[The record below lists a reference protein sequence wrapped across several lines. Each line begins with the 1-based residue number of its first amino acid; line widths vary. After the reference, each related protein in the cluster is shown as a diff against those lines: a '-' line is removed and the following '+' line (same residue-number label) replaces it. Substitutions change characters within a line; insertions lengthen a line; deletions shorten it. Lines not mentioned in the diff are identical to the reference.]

1 MYTLPC
7 LEYEQY
13 AWASRNNIK
22 FCRLSHSNAI
32 SDNVKEYNKRP
43 NTQTGNMLLT
53 FGNMEK
59 VSIMLLYYISRLN
72 AMWVILNRYLK

>member
-1 MYTLPC
+1 LYTLPC

-22 FCRLSHSNAI
+22 FRRLSHSNAM
-32 SDNVKEYNKRP
+32 SDNVKEYNKSP
-43 NTQTGNMLLT
+43 NTQTGNMSLS

-59 VSIMLLYYISRLN
+59 VSIMMQSYIML
-72 AMWVILNRYLK
+72 ID